1 MGLSTMAVAAIAGYS
16 TLDVEAAQKIEDKMN
31 QASESVSI
39 LPADPP
45 LKGAS
50 S

>member
-16 TLDVEAAQKIEDKMN
+16 TLDIEAAQKIEDKMN
-31 QASESVSI
+31 QASETISI
-39 LPADPP
+39 LPVDPP
-45 LKGAS
+45 LRGAS